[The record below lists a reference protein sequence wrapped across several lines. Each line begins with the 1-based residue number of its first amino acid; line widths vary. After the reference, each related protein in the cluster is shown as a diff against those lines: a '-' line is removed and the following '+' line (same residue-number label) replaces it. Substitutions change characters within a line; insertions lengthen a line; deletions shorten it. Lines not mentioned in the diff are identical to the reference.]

1 MPIHLIPSIDL
12 RGGRVVRLRQGDYAR
27 QIDYDVDPL
36 AVARRYADAGAEYL
50 HVVDLDGAKAG
61 AVAQAE
67 RIGEVVRATGL
78 TASVGGGVR
87 SAADVDALL
96 AAGASRVVVGTRAV
110 EDWPWF
116 ESLAADAAYAGRL
129 VLAVDAKDGR
139 VATKAWT
146 ETSDLLAVDLAARV
160 RGWPL
165 AGLLYTD
172 VARDG
177 MMGGPNVARTVELAR
192 ATDVPVI
199 ASGGVGT
206 AGHVEALATLPGSP
220 VWGVVVGRSLFEGA
234 LTIEDAL
241 RASRATAEGGD

>member
-12 RGGRVVRLRQGDYAR
+12 RAGKVVRLRQGDYAR
-27 QIDYDVDPL
+27 QIDYDVDPV
-36 AVARRYADAGAEYL
+36 AVARAYADAGAAYL
-50 HVVDLDGAKAG
+50 HVVDLDGARAG
-61 AVAQAE
+61 AVAQADAIG
-67 RIGEVVRATGL
+67 RIVRSTGL

-87 SAADVDALL
+87 STADVDALL
-96 AAGASRVVVGTRAV
+96 AAGASRVVVGTKAV

-116 ESLAADAAYAGRL
+116 EALAADDAYAGRL
-129 VLAVDAKDGR
+129 ILAVDAKDGL

-146 ETSDLLAVDLAARV
+146 ETSTLRAVDLAARV

-177 MMGGPNVARTVELAR
+177 MMGGPNVARTVELAG

-199 ASGGVGT
+199 ASGGVGN
-206 AGHVEALATLPGSP
+206 AAHVEALARLPGSP
-220 VWGVVVGRSLFEGA
+220 VWGVVVGRSLYEGT

-241 RASRATAEGGD
+241 RASRASA